1 MKTIHIGIRVQLI
14 ILLILVAG
22 ISLTI
27 LAIAAGV
34 STSHYVLSLRGE
46 KVEVVAMLKA
56 LQIAQAF
63 QYIYYQVYFVTTRDY
78 MQLALSRYRAGNDT
92 EANWSELSS
101 YLNNT
106 LGSYSVMTAVA
117 VYDLNFNI
125 VFNTTNTTVT
135 EFSSLDRSLFPLRPN
150 TSPPVSL
157 IDLGGTVAAPV
168 FEDENK
174 LMSITLPVYGNSTVF
189 IETPELAGYVTVVV
203 RSTSFERIV
212 NDTTGLGA
220 DGHMVLAEGI
230 PNYLP
235 DSNYEDFRYIFAPT
249 PPSSARKGTYK
260 VKDYD
265 AISNALTQN
274 ATGVTYDEKVA
285 GGSSTAM
292 SVGYAPAD
300 VRFARWAVAIELP
313 RSEVYSPIE
322 HTRNIAIA
330 TSFGL
335 AGFIILVT
343 FPAAHFGVKPIY
355 RLRKATEQTRQLFN
369 KGYQMLTPTSSA
381 GDGGPGG
388 SGDGPNGPGG
398 TNANGATTA
407 HGISEAQRGVPST
420 RANGNGASTADY
432 QRSGSG
438 SGSGSEGLEWS
449 DKGTFYGNSPSSS
462 ADYQQKNKN
471 KIASFFSAVWYA
483 FKRYFSGQSFVDDME
498 TRDIE
503 HHSMH
508 QLCPDG
514 RRIQFPDMVPVPRS
528 LFRDELTDLAETYN
542 RMADELVKQYIHLE
556 DRVKERTRELEEAKV
571 QAENAN
577 EAKSLFIANITHEL
591 RTPLNG
597 ILGMTAVSLTETDT
611 TKIRRSLKVIFKS
624 GELLLQLL
632 TDLLTFS
639 KNQIGNLQ
647 LDEKEFVLADV
658 VSQILSIYQKKAKNR
673 NIRLNI
679 DFANENAL
687 SAMVLF
693 GDYGRILQV
702 IMNLVSNALKFTPS
716 NGEVTLRI
724 RCLNE
729 GRVIV
734 APPPSVAVPRTARA
748 RQSLDS
754 RKRSIDTMGIMRFR
768 TGSEPSEDYNNNTNR
783 NRNNSTNNANSNNT
797 NNNAKE
803 EESNSANASSLDLA
817 PQYPSPAV
825 TTVQNGPP
833 SPKSNGGGG
842 GEMVPISKS
851 TSMALNRP
859 STSGIETS
867 GSIKRS
873 SSYGER
879 GGGGGSRTSVNE
891 RELKTLAI
899 EFEVEDNGPGIR
911 ESLREQVFEPFVQG
925 DQALSRKFGGTGLG
939 LSICKQLAELLGGSI
954 KLESFTADQVARSPS
969 GHTGSVFTLHVPIK
983 LLRMGNPI
991 DFNTLLTRTVSSAST
1006 SSALSVSSNVVS
1018 GDDDNSSSAGS
1029 KLRKPSTV
1037 STLSHRHSSGQPPSI
1052 SQVVKSPNSGIK
1064 INTNVRVL
1072 VADDNV
1078 VNQEIIKRMLRLE
1091 GINDI
1096 EVAVD
1101 GSKVVEKV
1109 EHAIKD
1115 GKHYH
1120 IVFMDVQM
1128 PRVNGID
1135 ATRFIRRTLGYPYP
1149 IIAMTGYADKESED
1163 ACLAAGMNSVLTK
1176 PILRMSLHKILSD
1189 FCPEAPLQDPATIE
1203 SVQ

>member
-34 STSHYVLSLRGE
+34 STSQYVLSLRGE

-78 MQLALSRYRAGNDT
+78 LQLALSRYRAGNDT

-106 LGSYSVMTAVA
+106 LGSYSIMTAVA

-125 VFNTTNTTVT
+125 VFNATNTTVT
-135 EFSSLDRSLFPLRPN
+135 QFSSLDRSLFPLAPN
-150 TSPPVSL
+150 TSPPLSL
-157 IDLGGTVAAPV
+157 IDLGGTIAAPV
-168 FEDENK
+168 LEDENK

-203 RSTSFERIV
+203 RSNSFQRIV

-260 VKDYD
+260 LKDYG
-265 AISNALTQN
+265 AISSALTQN
-274 ATGVTYDEKVA
+274 ATGVYYDQKVA
-285 GGSSTAM
+285 GGSSSAM

-313 RSEVYSPIE
+313 RNEVYSPIE

-369 KGYQMLTPTSSA
+369 KGYQLLTPTSSA
-381 GDGGPGG
+381 GGGQDGSNGSPNG
-388 SGDGPNGPGG
+388 SGG
-398 TNANGATTA
+398 TRANGATTD
-407 HGISEAQRGVPST
+407 GISEAQGIPPT
-420 RANGNGASTADY
+420 QANGNGSSTTGY
-432 QRSGSG
+432 QRSGHGSGSG

-471 KIASFFSAVWYA
+471 KILSFFAAVWYA
-483 FKRYFSGQSFVDDME
+483 FKRYFSGQSFVDDMVS
-498 TRDIE
+498 RDIE

-514 RRIQFPDMVPVPRS
+514 RRIQLPDMVPVPRS

-556 DRVKERTRELEEAKV
+556 DRVKERTRELEEAKI

-687 SAMVLF
+687 SAMVLY

-734 APPPSVAVPRTARA
+734 SPPPPAAAPRTART

-754 RKRSIDTMGIMRFR
+754 RKRSIDTIGIMRFR
-768 TGSEPSEDYNNNTNR
+768 TGSEPSEDYNTNRTRNNNTN
-783 NRNNSTNNANSNNT
+783 NTN

-803 EESNSANASSLDLA
+803 EESNSANTSSLDLA

-825 TTVQNGPP
+825 TAVQNGPP
-833 SPKSNGGGG
+833 SPKSNGG

-851 TSMALNRP
+851 TSMAVNRP
-859 STSGIETS
+859 STSALENS
-867 GSIKRS
+867 GQIKRS

-879 GGGGGSRTSVNE
+879 GGGGSRTSFS
-891 RELKTLAI
+891 ELKTLAI

-939 LSICKQLAELLGGSI
+939 LSICKQLAELLGGFI
-954 KLESFTADQVARSPS
+954 KLQSVTADQIGRSPS
-969 GHTGSVFTLHVPIK
+969 GHTGSIFTLHVPIK
-983 LLRMGNPI
+983 LLRMGNPM
-991 DFNTLLTRTVSSAST
+991 DFNALLTRTVSSAST
-1006 SSALSVSSNVVS
+1006 SSALSVGSNVAG
-1018 GDDDNSSSAGS
+1018 GDDDNSSTAGS
-1029 KLRKPSTV
+1029 RLRKPSTV
-1037 STLSHRHSSGQPPSI
+1037 STVSHRHSSGQTPSI
-1052 SQVVKSPNSGIK
+1052 SQVVKTPNSGIK

-1109 EHAIKD
+1109 ERAIKD

-1149 IIAMTGYADKESED
+1149 IIAMTGYADKDSED
-1163 ACLAAGMNSVLTK
+1163 ACLGAGMNSVLTK
-1176 PILRMSLHKILSD
+1176 PILRMSLHKILSE
-1189 FCPEAPLQDPATIE
+1189 FCPEAPLQEPATIE